1 LSQNSVVPI
10 LFYSTTLDKTLATTC
25 LTSPM
30 DILGL
35 SDPLFG
41 IFSTYVIACSDLH
54 IESPFRQLPTNFG
67 LQVFRSETEFQVI
80 PAITKQ
86 DVVQALADDAKV
98 FKSIKG
104 TLVSRSFPFQTNL
117 TPQAKVVLCKI
128 LEDGYVSFDKT
139 DEGDAGLRSCYEN
152 GWIHRALRED
162 GPQIQIAA
170 VLPSRLHEK

>member
-1 LSQNSVVPI
+1 
-10 LFYSTTLDKTLATTC
+10 
-25 LTSPM
+25 M
-30 DILGL
+30 
-35 SDPLFG
+35 
-41 IFSTYVIACSDLH
+41 
-54 IESPFRQLPTNFG
+54 
-67 LQVFRSETEFQVI
+67 FRSETKFQVI
-80 PAITKQ
+80 SAITKQ

-104 TLVSRSFPFQTNL
+104 TLVSRSFPQTNL

-128 LEDGYVSFDKT
+128 LEDGYVPFDKT

-162 GPQIQIAA
+162 GPRIQIAA